1 MSMYL
6 SRPVLAGYEYCACV
20 SRYIKAKHRVSKRL
34 LARFVHR
41 GRCYG
46 VQQLTKAM
54 AVAIA
59 ANLRSLFRG
68 LKLPKLANCRL
79 TLLAIPLSVD
89 RL

>member
-6 SRPVLAGYEYCACV
+6 SRPVLAGFEYRACI
-20 SRYIKAKHRVSKRL
+20 SRYLKAEHLVSERF

-46 VQQLTKAM
+46 VQLLTKA
-54 AVAIA
+54 APGAIA

-68 LKLPKLANCRL
+68 LKLPKWAN
-79 TLLAIPLSVD
+79 TVG
-89 RL
+89 